1 MTSSGVV
8 VKRVVAAVLFVL
20 VFNGIALGVLLLVP
34 PTIGLGWGLALGV
47 AFVWW
52 HLRGDPGRSR
62 RLALVR
68 VRRPRSSAAWV
79 TVAVA
84 STLLL
89 GLGLTA
95 FILDSLPSD
104 TPDAG
109 PVWEAIAAY
118 QSSAL
123 GWLALVVMAAGV
135 LPLVEEF
142 CFRGHVQH
150 TLERRMGPAP
160 AILLA
165 SVLFM
170 FGHVGV
176 PHWSILMISLTL
188 GIANGAA
195 VYLFGS
201 IWVAVA
207 THCIWNLAMLSAGVV
222 QGDAAEVEIST
233 AAVMAMAALLTGLGV
248 AGWIALLRTGRA
260 GLRASEELVP
270 DGASAPRRPR

>member
-1 MTSSGVV
+1 M
-8 VKRVVAAVLFVL
+8 KRVVAAILFVL
-20 VFNGIALGVLLLVP
+20 VFNGVALGVLLLVP
-34 PTIGLGWGLALGV
+34 PAIGLPWGLALGV

-68 VRRPRSSAAWV
+68 VRAPRGSTRWV
-79 TVAVA
+79 TVAIG

-95 FILDSLPSD
+95 FILESAPTSASD
-104 TPDAG
+104 VG

-123 GWLALVVMAAGV
+123 GWLALAVMAAGV

-165 SVLFM
+165 SLLFM

-176 PHWSILMISLTL
+176 PHWSILLISLTL
-188 GIANGAA
+188 GVANGAA

-201 IWVAVA
+201 IWVAVG

-222 QGDAAEVEIST
+222 QGDAAEVEVST
-233 AAVMAMAALLTGLGV
+233 AAIMATAALLTGLGL
-248 AGWIALLRTGRA
+248 AGWIALLRAGRA
-260 GLRASEELVP
+260 GLRASQAEAAPERGGP
-270 DGASAPRRPR
+270 DPTLLR

>member
-1 MTSSGVV
+1 M
-8 VKRVVAAVLFVL
+8 KRVLAAVLFVL
-20 VFNGIALGVLLLVP
+20 IFNGVALAVLLLVP
-34 PTIGLGWGLALGV
+34 PVIGLAWGLALGA

-52 HLRGDPGRSR
+52 HLRGDAGRSK

-68 VRRPRSSAAWV
+68 IRPPRSSGTWV
-79 TVAVA
+79 SVAIG

-89 GLGLTA
+89 GLGITA
-95 FILDSLPSD
+95 FVLETAPP
-104 TPDAG
+104 TPPEVG
-109 PVWEAIAAY
+109 PVWEAISAY

-123 GWLALVVMAAGV
+123 GWLAIAVMAAGV

-150 TLERRMGPAP
+150 TLERHMWPGL
-160 AILLA
+160 AIVLT

-176 PHWSILMISLTL
+176 PHWSILLISLTL

-195 VYLFGS
+195 VYLFDS

-207 THCIWNLAMLSAGVV
+207 THCIWNFSMLSAGIL
-222 QGDAAEVEIST
+222 QGGAATAELQVST
-233 AAVMAMAALLTGLGV
+233 AVVMATAALLTLLGL
-248 AGWIALLRTGRA
+248 AGWIAILRAGRA
-260 GLRASEELVP
+260 GLRASEAPP
-270 DGASAPRRPR
+270 DAERHRRG